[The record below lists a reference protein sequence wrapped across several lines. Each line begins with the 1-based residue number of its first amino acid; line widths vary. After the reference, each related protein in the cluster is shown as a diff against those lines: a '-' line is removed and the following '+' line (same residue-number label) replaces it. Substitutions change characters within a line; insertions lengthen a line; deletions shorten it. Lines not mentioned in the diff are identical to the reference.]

1 MKLTIELPA
10 ALHRDLVAYAQALS
24 RETAQGA
31 VEPTKL
37 IAPMLARF
45 MATDRAFVVPFGA
58 AARGDPLYEA
68 RVQLGRLL
76 RTIFF
81 ADYWVNPHFRPD
93 IMSVLNRGEM
103 V

>member
-1 MKLTIELPA
+1 MISCSSPIQAEESVIAKLKLGAIEDDKPVRLTVELPA

-45 MATDRAFVVPFGA
+45 METERAFAKTRRSSQTPTVGK
-58 AARGDPLYEA
+58 G
-68 RVQLGRLL
+68 
-76 RTIFF
+76 
-81 ADYWVNPHFRPD
+81 
-93 IMSVLNRGEM
+93 
-103 V
+103 